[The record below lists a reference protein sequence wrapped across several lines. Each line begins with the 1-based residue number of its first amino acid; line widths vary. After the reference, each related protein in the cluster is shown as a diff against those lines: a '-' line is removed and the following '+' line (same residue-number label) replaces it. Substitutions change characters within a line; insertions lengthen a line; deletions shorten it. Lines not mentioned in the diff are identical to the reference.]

1 MQIGPGDTG
10 LPQVGL
16 AAAHTPIAGL
26 LKPDLAALIEQLN
39 AADAVTLLDVAAL
52 DSTKLAQ
59 ILQSVEPQVA
69 ADHPQAHQVTIV
81 AKLNAEMKLDQAEQA
96 IDLAGGRK
104 LTQWET
110 TPQTLLHL
118 GQRLYSAGGH
128 ANYLRAAALAETIQS
143 AYWGATLIHDQ
154 TASPMR
160 VSFRKEGGLPRT
172 WAFAMASF
180 KKLPE
185 RVRLLWR
192 RAPLLVLL
200 LTWLAVGIFGGIL
213 FSGFGFEFWALG
225 FLALVGFGFYRTI
238 RK

>member
-1 MQIGPGDTG
+1 MQIGPEDIG
-10 LPQVGL
+10 LPRADL
-16 AAAHTPIAGL
+16 AAAHTPITGL

-39 AADAVTLLDVAAL
+39 PADAVTLLDVAASDL
-52 DSTKLAQ
+52 TKLVQ
-59 ILQSVEPQVA
+59 ILQSVETQTAADQSQAPQVT
-69 ADHPQAHQVTIV
+69 VI
-81 AKLNAEMKLDQAEQA
+81 AKLNAEIKLDQAEQA

-110 TPQTLLHL
+110 TPQTLLHI
-118 GQRLYSAGGH
+118 GQRLYNAGGH
-128 ANYLRAAALAETIQS
+128 ANYVRAAALAETIQS

-154 TASPMR
+154 TASPVR
-160 VSFRKEGGLPRT
+160 VSFRKEWGFPRT
-172 WAFAMASF
+172 RAFATASF

-185 RVRLLWR
+185 RIRLLWR

-200 LTWLAVGIFGGIL
+200 LAWLAVGIFGGIL